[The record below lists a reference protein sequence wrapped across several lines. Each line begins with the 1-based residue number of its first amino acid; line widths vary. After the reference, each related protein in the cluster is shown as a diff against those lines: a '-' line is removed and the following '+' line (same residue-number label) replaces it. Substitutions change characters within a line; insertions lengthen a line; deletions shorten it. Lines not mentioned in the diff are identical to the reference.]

1 MNVLDLFSGIGG
13 FSLGLE
19 RAGMRTVAFCE
30 ANDFCRRVLAHH
42 WPNTPIFT
50 DVRSLTAQRLAANG
64 IAVDL
69 IAGGFPCQDVS
80 QAGRGAGLDGER
92 SGLWHE
98 FARLIRELR
107 PDWVIAENVPGLR
120 ALGADRVLDDL
131 EAADYTARPLVV
143 GAWHAGAPHRR
154 NRVWIVANA
163 KTVQWTPITRDQS
176 NRTHALA
183 TADADE
189 INGQPRSEERRPS
202 DQGGEIASRLGAWGA
217 WNGGP
222 PDLSRMDDGIP
233 KGLAESALGA
243 FGNTLLPQIPEIIG
257 RAIMRASMVTSQERN
272 AP

>member
-30 ANDFCRRVLAHH
+30 ANAFCKRVLAHH
-42 WPNTPIFT
+42 WPSTPIYG
-50 DVRSLTAQRLAANG
+50 DVRTLTAQRLAADG
-64 IAVDL
+64 IAINV

-80 QAGRGAGLDGER
+80 QAGRGAGIDGER
-92 SGLWHE
+92 SGLWGE
-98 FARLIRELR
+98 FARLIGECR
-107 PDWVIAENVPGLR
+107 PDWIIAENVPNLR
-120 ALGADRVLDDL
+120 TLGADRVFDDL
-131 EAADYTARPLVV
+131 EAAGYAARALVV

-163 KTVQWTPITRDQS
+163 KTVQWPTITRDQS
-176 NRTHALA
+176 NRADPLA
-183 TADADE
+183 TSNPNAV
-189 INGQPRSEERRPS
+189 NGQPGTEIGRPA
-202 DQGGEIASRLGAWGA
+202 DQRGEIASRLSAWGA

-222 PDLSRMDDGIP
+222 PDLSRVDDGIP

-257 RAIMRASMVTSQERN
+257 RAIMSVSDMTKDHN
-272 AP
+272 TK